1 MSILIKYALKES
13 AIEIIAKMGTP
24 TAKKPPVKKNK
35 PAVVK
40 TEKIKDKAPAKK
52 RFDLHKALKEH
63 FGFNKFIGT
72 QEKAI
77 ESLLAGHDTFVIMPT
92 GGGKSLC
99 YQLPALVSEGVALIV
114 SPLIALMKNQVDLVR
129 GYSSNDSVAHFL
141 NSTLNKK
148 EVKEVHDDLLS
159 GKTKLLFVAPETMTR
174 QDNIE
179 FFAGL
184 TISFFAVDE
193 AHCISEWGHDF
204 RPEYRR
210 LREMMIQINPDAP
223 VIALTATATPKVQ
236 SDIVKNLDLR
246 EPNIFISSFN
256 RANLYYE
263 VLPKIKKA
271 QVDENIVRF
280 IKSMKKKSGIIYT
293 LNRKTTEELADIL
306 NANGIK
312 AVAYHA
318 GLDSKLR
325 ASRQD
330 LFLGEEMQ
338 VICATIAFGMGIDKP
353 DIRFVIHYNIPKSIE
368 NYYQETGR
376 AGRDGL
382 EGKCL
387 LYYSHKDVSKLE
399 HLMRDKPLSERE
411 VGAQLINE
419 TVAFAETGVCRR
431 KILMSY
437 FGEEYE
443 KENCGHCDNCKH
455 PKERLEAKDEVVIAL
470 KAIKALE
477 ERFATDYVVQ
487 IISGRLTPQI
497 QMFRHDALDA
507 FASGNDKDNHF
518 WNSLLRQLILEG
530 LLTKDIEEYG
540 VLKFTKKTE
549 AYLKKPKSFQ
559 IVLNKMYDNANADDE
574 EGTEVTEGAALDE
587 RLLEM
592 LTELRQKEAKRV
604 GLVSWIIFLENTL
617 QDMATMY
624 PTSLEE
630 LEKCQGVSK
639 GKALKFGKPFVELIK
654 RYVEDNNIER
664 PDDFVM
670 KSVVNKSGSKVYII
684 QNTDK
689 KVSLETIAKNKGW
702 RMDEMLEEMET
713 IAASGTKLNLTYAI
727 DEMLDDD
734 DQDEIIEYFKSC
746 ETSSLQVA
754 QEELSEFN
762 FNWEQLK
769 IMRIKFLS
777 EYGM

>member
-1 MSILIKYALKES
+1 MATTSEKRSSGGNKKSASSGSAKEKTSSNGIKRL
-13 AIEIIAKMGTP
+13 
-24 TAKKPPVKKNK
+24 
-35 PAVVK
+35 
-40 TEKIKDKAPAKK
+40 
-52 RFDLHKALKEH
+52 DLHKSLQEY
-63 FGFNKFIGT
+63 FGFSKFKDN
-72 QEKAI
+72 QEKII

-99 YQLPALVSEGVALIV
+99 YQLPAMISEGVAIIV

-129 GYSSNDSVAHFL
+129 GYSSNDEVAHFL
-141 NSTLNKK
+141 NSTLTKK
-148 EVKEVHDDLLS
+148 EIKEVHDDLLT
-159 GKTKLLFVAPETMTR
+159 GKTKMLYVAPETLTK
-174 QDNIE
+174 QENLE
-179 FFAGL
+179 FFSDL
-184 TISFFAVDE
+184 KISFFAVDE

-210 LREMMIQINPDAP
+210 LREMMVQINPDLP

-236 SDIVKNLDLR
+236 SDIVKNLDLHD
-246 EPNIFISSFN
+246 PHIYISSFN
-256 RANLYYE
+256 RPNLYYE
-263 VLPKIKKA
+263 IQPKIKKS
-271 QVDENIVRF
+271 QTDESIVRF
-280 IKSMKKKSGIIYT
+280 IKGMKLKSGIIYT

-306 NANGIK
+306 MANGIK

-325 ASRQD
+325 TERQD
-330 LFLGEEMQ
+330 QFLNEDVQ
-338 VICATIAFGMGIDKP
+338 VIVATIAFGMGIDKP

-382 EGKCL
+382 EGKCV

-419 TVAFAETGVCRR
+419 TVAYAESGVCRR
-431 KILMSY
+431 KVVLSY
-437 FGEEYE
+437 FGEEYK
-443 KENCGHCDNCKH
+443 KEACGNCDNCKN
-455 PKERLEAKDEVVIAL
+455 PKERIEAKDEVVIAL
-470 KAIKALE
+470 KAIKALNE
-477 ERFATDYVVQ
+477 SFATDYTVN
-487 IISGRLTPQI
+487 IITGRLTPQI
-497 QMFRHDALDA
+497 QMYRHDGLEA
-507 FASGNDKDNHF
+507 FASGNQRESYF
-518 WNSLLRQLILEG
+518 WNSLIRQMLLEG
-530 LLTKDIEEYG
+530 LLKKDIEEYG
-540 VLKFTKKTE
+540 VLKITKAGE
-549 AYLKKPKSFQ
+549 AFLKKPKTFK
-559 IVLNKMYDNANADDE
+559 IVLNNLFEEANADDE
-574 EGTEVTEGAALDE
+574 EGAEAAGGAAADE
-587 RLLEM
+587 KLFEM
-592 LTELRQKEAKRV
+592 LKEIRQKEAKKK
-604 GLVSWIIFLENTL
+604 GLPPFVIFLESSL
-617 QDMATMY
+617 QDMATLY
-624 PTSLEE
+624 PTTLTD

-639 GKALKFGKPFVELIK
+639 GKALRYGKPFIDLIAK
-654 RYVEDNNIER
+654 YVEENNIEK

-670 KSVVNKSGSKVYII
+670 KSVVNKSGNKVYII

-713 IAASGTKLNLTYAI
+713 IAASGTKLNLDYAI
-727 DEMLDDD
+727 DEMLDAD
-734 DQDEIIEYFKSC
+734 DQDEIIEYFKGC

-754 QEELSEFN
+754 REELAEHD

>member
-1 MSILIKYALKES
+1 
-13 AIEIIAKMGTP
+13 MGTT
-24 TAKKPPVKKNK
+24 TAKKAAGKSGLNGNG
-35 PAVVK
+35 
-40 TEKIKDKAPAKK
+40 KAAKGKATDTSKK
-52 RFDLHKALKEH
+52 RFDLHKALQEQ
-63 FGFNKFIGT
+63 FGFTKFKGT

-77 ESLLAGHDTFVIMPT
+77 ESLMAGHDTFVIMPT

-99 YQLPALVSEGVALIV
+99 YQLPALISEGVAIIV

-129 GYSSNDSVAHFL
+129 GYSSNDEVAHFL
-141 NSTLNKK
+141 NSTLSKR
-148 EVKEVHDDLLS
+148 EIKEVHDDLLS
-159 GKTKLLFVAPETMTR
+159 GKTKMLYVAPETLTK
-174 QDNIE
+174 QENLE
-179 FFAGL
+179 FFSDL

-210 LREMMIQINPDAP
+210 LREMMIQINPDIP

-246 EPNIFISSFN
+246 KPDIYISSFN

-271 QVDENIVRF
+271 QTDEHIVRF
-280 IKSMKKKSGIIYT
+280 IKGMKKKSGIIYT

-325 ASRQD
+325 SERQD
-330 LFLGEEMQ
+330 QFLGEDVQ

-376 AGRDGL
+376 SGRDGL
-382 EGKCL
+382 EGKCI

-419 TVAFAETGVCRR
+419 TVAYAETGVCRR
-431 KILMSY
+431 KVLMSY
-437 FGEEYE
+437 FGEEYSN
-443 KENCGHCDNCKH
+443 ENCGQCDNCKH
-455 PKERLEAKDEVVIAL
+455 PKERMEAKEEAVMVL
-470 KAIKALE
+470 KAIKALNE
-477 ERFATDYVVQ
+477 GFATTYTVN
-487 IISGRLTPQI
+487 IIIGKLTPQI
-497 QMFRHDALDA
+497 QMFRHDSLEV
-507 FASGNDKDNHF
+507 FGIGSEKESHF
-518 WNSLLRQLILEG
+518 WNSLVRQLLLEG
-530 LLTKDIEEYG
+530 LLQKDIEEYG
-540 VLKFTKKTE
+540 VLKFTKKGE
-549 AYLKKPKSFQ
+549 AFLKKPKSFK
-559 IVLNKMYDNANADDE
+559 IVMNNLYDEANADDE
-574 EGTEVTEGAALDE
+574 ETTEVTNGVALDE
-587 RLLEM
+587 NLVAMLL
-592 LTELRQKEAKRV
+592 ELRQKEAKKKSLPPFV
-604 GLVSWIIFLENTL
+604 IFLESSL

-624 PTSLEE
+624 PTTISE

-639 GKALKFGKPFVELIK
+639 GKAMRYGRPFVELIAK
-654 RYVEDNNIER
+654 YVEENNIVR

-670 KSVVNKSGSKVYII
+670 KSVVNKSGNKVYII

-689 KVSLETIAKNKGW
+689 KVSLETIARNKGW

-713 IAASGTKLNLTYAI
+713 IAASGTKLNLNYAI
-727 DEMLDDD
+727 DEMLDDNE
-734 DQDEIIEYFKSC
+734 QDEIIDYFKSC

-754 QEELSEFN
+754 QEELSEHN
-762 FNWEQLK
+762 LNWEQLK